1 MKIRR
6 PNRLA
11 RLFPRR
17 LASFRF
23 AVLLL
28 FLVPM
33 MVTVMAI
40 VYKMSERAES
50 VVYQLSSRIVE
61 EIGEKVVARA
71 TAIVRVAEGHLLSNA
86 AVAAATR
93 VIPGQVLFS
102 DLFWQQVVFTPE
114 LTGIYIADQAGNF
127 VQARTEPEPATRVID
142 RGVTP
147 PTERIIVRDRDYR
160 PLAHLERE
168 PAFDPRERPWF
179 SNTRPERRLQWTDAY
194 RFSGS
199 GRLGITATYPLLD
212 GEGRILAVLG
222 ADATLDSLS
231 AFLSRQDIGPN
242 SAAFLL
248 DDRDRL
254 IAYPH
259 RLEIGASSDTG
270 PNVGPDAGLADT
282 NDLPTTSEIALPWVR
297 NALASIGPFGASAR
311 SDHAYRSVTDGR
323 TYLAHV
329 IYFGEGFGLP
339 WRLVI
344 VLDEAD
350 LLSEAQRALQESIV
364 ISAIIVM
371 LALFVV
377 YPMAAT
383 FAESVEQLTRNTQ
396 LLRLFRPGE
405 VVPVTSAFREIREMD
420 QAICG
425 MRDTIVLVERRLPT
439 EVVRALATGTLATEE
454 PDFIRL
460 CELGFSK
467 YREGAWDEAIAAF
480 SEALVYAP
488 DDRVCALLIAHC
500 ERQRSGGVAPPE
512 DRHGA
517 SVGPGDPNDPIITRA

>member
-6 PNRLA
+6 PTRLA
-11 RLFPRR
+11 RLIPRR

-23 AVLLL
+23 AILLL

-71 TAIVRVAEGHLLSNA
+71 AGIVRTAEGHLLSNA

-114 LTGIYIADQAGNF
+114 LTGLYIADQAGNF

-168 PAFDPRERPWF
+168 PAFDPRERPWYG
-179 SNTRPERRLQWTDAY
+179 NTRPERRLQWTDAY

-199 GRLGITATYPLLD
+199 DRLGITATYPLLD

-248 DDRDRL
+248 DDRDRV

-259 RLEIGASSDTG
+259 HLQLDVRSEGASAGGSDIG
-270 PNVGPDAGLADT
+270 SADT
-282 NDLPTTSEIALPWVR
+282 DGLPTTHEIRLPWVR
-297 NALASIGPFGASAR
+297 NALVSIGPFGAAAR

-329 IYFGEGFGLP
+329 ISFGEGFGLP

-364 ISAIIVM
+364 VSAIIVM

-383 FAESVEQLTRNTQ
+383 FAESVEQLTRNTR

-405 VVPVTSAFREIREMD
+405 VVPVKSAFREIREMD
-420 QAICG
+420 QAICS
-425 MRDTIVLVERRLPT
+425 MRDTMVLVESRLPT
-439 EVVRALATGTLATEE
+439 EVVRQLATGTLATDE
-454 PDFIRL
+454 PEFVRL

-467 YREGAWDEAIAAF
+467 YRAGAWDEAIAAF
-480 SEALVYAP
+480 SEARCYAA

-500 ERQRSGGVAPPE
+500 ERLRSGGGPP
-512 DRHGA
+512 D
-517 SVGPGDPNDPIITRA
+517 PGDPNDPIMTGA

>member
-1 MKIRR
+1 MKILR
-6 PNRLA
+6 PTRLA

-23 AVLLL
+23 AILLL

-33 MVTVMAI
+33 MLTVMAI

-61 EIGEKVVARA
+61 EIAEKVVAHA
-71 TAIVRVAEGHLLSNA
+71 TGIVRVAEGQLLSNA

-93 VIPGQVLFS
+93 VIPGQILFS

-114 LTGIYIADQAGNF
+114 LTGLYIADQAGNF

-142 RGVTP
+142 RGATP

-168 PAFDPRERPWF
+168 PAFDPRERPWYV
-179 SNTRPERRLQWTDAY
+179 NTRPERRLQWTDAY

-259 RLEIGASSDTG
+259 RLEIGARSDTG
-270 PNVGPDAGLADT
+270 PDAGSADT
-282 NDLPTTSEIALPWVR
+282 NDLPTKSEIALPWVR

-311 SDHAYRSVTDGR
+311 SDHAYRSVTAGR
-323 TYLAHV
+323 TYLANV
-329 IYFGEGFGLP
+329 VYFGGGFGLP

-364 ISAIIVM
+364 VSAIIVM

-377 YPMAAT
+377 YPIAAT

-405 VVPVTSAFREIREMD
+405 VVPVKSAFREIREMD

-425 MRDTIVLVERRLPT
+425 MRDTMVLVESRLPT
-439 EVVRALATGTLATEE
+439 EVVRALAAGTLDAEE
-454 PDFIRL
+454 PEFIRL

-467 YREGAWDEAIAAF
+467 YRESAWDEAIAAF
-480 SEALVYAP
+480 SEARLYAP
-488 DDRVCALLIAHC
+488 DDRACALLIAHC
-500 ERQRSGGVAPPE
+500 ERQRAGGEVAPP
-512 DRHGA
+512 
-517 SVGPGDPNDPIITRA
+517 DPADPMITRA

>member
-6 PNRLA
+6 PTRVA
-11 RLFPRR
+11 RLVPRPP
-17 LASFRF
+17 ASFRL
-23 AVLLL
+23 AILLL

-50 VVYQLSSRIVE
+50 VVYQLSSRLVE
-61 EIGEKVVARA
+61 EIGETVVARA
-71 TAIVRVAEGHLLSNA
+71 TGIVRVAEGHLLSNA

-93 VIPGQVLFS
+93 VIPGQALFS

-114 LTGIYIADQAGNF
+114 LTGLYIADQAGNF

-160 PLAHLERE
+160 PLAHLDRK
-168 PAFDPRERPWF
+168 PAFDPRERPWYV
-179 SNTRPERRLQWTDAY
+179 NTRPERRLQWTDAY

-199 GRLGITATYPLLD
+199 DRLGITATYPLLD
-212 GEGRILAVLG
+212 GDDRILAVLG

-259 RLEIGASSDTG
+259 HLEIGTG
-270 PNVGPDAGLADT
+270 SDAGSDAGPAET
-282 NDLPTTSEIALPWVR
+282 NGLPTTHEIALPWVR

-311 SDHAYRSVTDGR
+311 SDQAYRSVTDGR

-364 ISAIIVM
+364 VSAIIVV

-420 QAICG
+420 QAICS
-425 MRDTIVLVERRLPT
+425 MRDTMVLVESRLPT
-439 EVVRALATGTLATEE
+439 EVVRALANGTLATEE
-454 PDFIRL
+454 PEFIRL
-460 CELGFSK
+460 CERGFSK
-467 YREGAWDEAIAAF
+467 YRAGDWDEAIAAF
-480 SEALVYAP
+480 REALVYAP

-500 ERQRSGGVAPPE
+500 ERHRYGGVAPPE
-512 DRHGA
+512 ERDGA
-517 SVGPGDPNDPIITRA
+517 PVGTSDPDEPIITRA

>member
-1 MKIRR
+1 M
-6 PNRLA
+6 A
-11 RLFPRR
+11 RLVPRR

-23 AVLLL
+23 AILLL

-71 TAIVRVAEGHLLSNA
+71 TGIVRTAEAHLLSNA
-86 AVAAATR
+86 AVAAGTR

-142 RGVTP
+142 RRVTP
-147 PTERIIVRDRDYR
+147 PTERIIVRDRNYR

-168 PAFDPRERPWF
+168 PAFDPRERPWY

-199 GRLGITATYPLLD
+199 GRLGITVTYPLLD
-212 GEGRILAVLG
+212 DEDRILGVLG

-242 SAAFLL
+242 SAVFLL

-254 IAYPH
+254 VAYPH
-259 RLEIGASSDTG
+259 HLRIGA
-270 PNVGPDAGLADT
+270 GPDAGSSSSSDSGSDAGPTDT

-297 NALASIGPFGASAR
+297 NALTSIGSFGASAPP
-311 SDHAYRSVTDGR
+311 DQAYRSVTDGR

-329 IYFGEGFGLP
+329 ISFGEEFGLP

-364 ISAIIVM
+364 VSAIIVM

-420 QAICG
+420 QAICS
-425 MRDTIVLVERRLPT
+425 MRDTMVLVESRLPT
-439 EVVRALATGTLATEE
+439 EVVRALAAGTLATEE
-454 PDFIRL
+454 PEFIRL
-460 CELGFSK
+460 CEQGFSQ
-467 YREGAWDEAIAAF
+467 YRAGAWDEAIAAF

-500 ERQRSGGVAPPE
+500 ERLRSEGVAAPSGNPG
-512 DRHGA
+512 GA
-517 SVGPGDPNDPIITRA
+517 SPDARDPNDPITT

>member
-1 MKIRR
+1 
-6 PNRLA
+6 
-11 RLFPRR
+11 
-17 LASFRF
+17 
-23 AVLLL
+23 
-28 FLVPM
+28 
-33 MVTVMAI
+33 MAI

-71 TAIVRVAEGHLLSNA
+71 SGIVRTAEAHLLSNA
-86 AVAAATR
+86 AVAAGTR
-93 VIPGQVLFS
+93 VIPGQALFS

-127 VQARTEPEPATRVID
+127 VQARTEPEPSTRVID

-168 PAFDPRERPWF
+168 PAFDPRERPWYG
-179 SNTRPERRLQWTDAY
+179 NTRPERRLQWTDAY

-199 GRLGITATYPLLD
+199 GRLGITVTYPLLD
-212 GEGRILAVLG
+212 DEDRILGVLG

-254 IAYPH
+254 VAYPH
-259 RLEIGASSDTG
+259 RLEIGVGSDTG
-270 PNVGPDAGLADT
+270 SGVGPADIPNTRRFFGFQVAKSPSTDLFPATNHSPLTTDQDT

-297 NALASIGPFGASAR
+297 NALTSIGAFGASAP

-323 TYLAHV
+323 TYLTHV
-329 IYFGEGFGLP
+329 ISFGEELGLP

-364 ISAIIVM
+364 VSAIIVM

-405 VVPVTSAFREIREMD
+405 VVPVKSAFREIREMD
-420 QAICG
+420 QAICS
-425 MRDTIVLVERRLPT
+425 MRDTMVLVESRLPT
-439 EVVRALATGTLATEE
+439 EVVRALAAGTLATEE
-454 PDFIRL
+454 PEFIRL
-460 CELGFSK
+460 CERGFSQ
-467 YREGAWDEAIAAF
+467 YRAGAWDEAIAAF
-480 SEALVYAP
+480 SGALVYAP
-488 DDRVCALLIAHC
+488 DDRVCVLLIAHC
-500 ERQRSGGVAPPE
+500 ERLRSEGAAPL
-512 DRHGA
+512 DDMNGA
-517 SVGPGDPNDPIITRA
+517 PVGPGDPNDPIKTRA